1 MLTGRQKSLGNI
13 QIVMDQI
20 TATHWRDQPK
30 LEIFTGIYACQLWQ
44 GRVGSKVVVV
54 EIEPGGKWQGFDVQ
68 ETGSEEIFVV
78 RGTFSDGEQDYPA
91 ETFIHYPQ
99 GSKHVPQSKTGCL
112 LLVFYPA

>member
-54 EIEPGGKWQGFDVQ
+54 EIEPGTKAYILFRTTW
-68 ETGSEEIFVV
+68 I
-78 RGTFSDGEQDYPA
+78 RGRGISCKDESRRNLRS
-91 ETFIHYPQ
+91 H
-99 GSKHVPQSKTGCL
+99 S
-112 LLVFYPA
+112 